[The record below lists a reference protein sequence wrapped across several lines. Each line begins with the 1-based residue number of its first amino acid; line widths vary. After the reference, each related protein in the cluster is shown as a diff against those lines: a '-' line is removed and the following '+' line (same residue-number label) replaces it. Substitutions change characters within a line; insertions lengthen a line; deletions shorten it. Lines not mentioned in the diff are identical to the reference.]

1 MNSAM
6 LLEYSGTAAVLL
18 IGMVTCIALT
28 TRLKGAVFSLAGL
41 FALAADSKLLGAQVC
56 LLGLVERLGY
66 LENLRGQPWASV
78 WYYGWRALPVVLAAL
93 FAWHLWRR
101 LRQAAPLPNETTCPS
116 A

>member
-6 LLEYSGTAAVLL
+6 LLEYSGTAAVLI
-18 IGMVTCIALT
+18 IGMVTCLALA

-56 LLGLVERLGY
+56 VLGLVERLGY
-66 LENLRGQPWASV
+66 LKDLRSQPWAGM
-78 WYYGWRALPVVLAAL
+78 WYYGWGALPVVLAAL
-93 FAWHLWRR
+93 FAWHLWKR
-101 LRQAAPLPNETTCPS
+101 LRQMAPMPKEPACPL